1 MGLTRSAGKGR
12 MTRMTNEPT
21 NLDTHDHT
29 LEGELRDYPAHFP
42 SRASWDRYCAQQAD
56 RDDDFN
62 RITEIDIDFLNINDK
77 ASI

>member
-1 MGLTRSAGKGR
+1 

-56 RDDDFN
+56 RHDDFN
-62 RITEIDIDFLNINDK
+62 RITELDIDFLNINDK